1 MYNKVTL
8 LPKKI
13 PKTDIRR
20 CQFLDYRDLDYWLL
34 FIYNEFAVGELG
46 GYGVAWLY
54 LFFDDE
60 VGYRVFD
67 VLLDGTAQRTC
78 SKLFVVALFGY
89 PTLGIWGDVEM
100 VSYLLDALDE
110 RTQFDVDNLYDA
122 VEFQLVEGDDLV
134 DSVEKFR

>member
-1 MYNKVTL
+1 MVNSRRKCITKLHYYQ
-8 LPKKI
+8 KKI

-34 FIYNEFAVGELG
+34 FIYNEFSVGKL
-46 GYGVAWLY
+46 YVDGVAWLY

-67 VLLDGTAQRTC
+67 VLLDGTAKRTC
-78 SKLFVVALFGY
+78 SKLFVVTLFGY
-89 PTLGIWGDVEM
+89 PTLGFGGDVE
-100 VSYLLDALDE
+100 VVAYLLDALDE

-122 VEFQLVEGDDLV
+122 VLCFLF
-134 DSVEKFR
+134 KRR